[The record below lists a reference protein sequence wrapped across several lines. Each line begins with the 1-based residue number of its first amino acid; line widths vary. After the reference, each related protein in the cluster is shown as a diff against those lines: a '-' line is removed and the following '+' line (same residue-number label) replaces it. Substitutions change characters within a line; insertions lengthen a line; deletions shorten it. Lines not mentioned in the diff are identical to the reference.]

1 MLVEAMQSLAFTSD
15 GDRWAAVEA
24 RDKAADGSFFY
35 AVRTTGIYCRASCG
49 ARPPRRENVAYFST
63 PDEAENAGFR
73 ACLRCRPREAADRDK
88 IARVT
93 SACRRIE
100 TAEEEPR
107 LGDLAKAA
115 GTSPAHFH
123 RLFKSVTGIT
133 PKAYAAQTRA
143 NRMHTL
149 LPKSASVTEAIFAAG
164 FNSSGRF
171 YEKSRDVLGMH
182 PSRFRNGGEGT
193 LIRFA
198 LGQSSLGALLVA
210 ATEHGL
216 CAIFLGD
223 DAQSLVRDLHERFP
237 EAKFVGA
244 DPDFETIV
252 AEVAGLVDDPRRGL
266 NLPKD
271 VRGTAFQQRV
281 WQALSE
287 IPHGETATYRDIAAR
302 IGAPQ
307 AVRAVAGACAAN
319 PLAVAIPCHRVLR
332 SDGALSGYRWGVE
345 RKRALLAREKQN

>member
-1 MLVEAMQSLAFTSD
+1 MQSLAFTTD
-15 GDRWAAVEA
+15 KDRWAAVEA
-24 RDKAADGSFFY
+24 RDEAADGAFFY

-49 ARPPRRENVAYFST
+49 ARPPRRENVDFFAT
-63 PDEAENAGFR
+63 AEAAGFR
-73 ACLRCRPREAADRDK
+73 ACLRCRPREVADRDK

-93 SACRRIE
+93 AACRRIE

-107 LGDLAKAA
+107 LAELATAA
-115 GTSPAHFH
+115 GASPAHFH
-123 RLFKSVTGIT
+123 RLFKSVAGIT
-133 PKAYAAQTRA
+133 PKAYAAQIRA

-171 YEKSRDVLGMH
+171 YEKSRGVLGMH
-182 PSRFRNGGEGT
+182 PSRFQKGGEGT
-193 LIRFA
+193 IIRYA

-223 DAQSLVRDLHERFP
+223 DAEALVRDLRDRFP
-237 EAKFVGA
+237 KAEFVGA
-244 DPDFETIV
+244 DRDFETIV

-281 WQALSE
+281 LAGVKRDSTWRNDDLS
-287 IPHGETATYRDIAAR
+287 RDR
-302 IGAPQ
+302 
-307 AVRAVAGACAAN
+307 
-319 PLAVAIPCHRVLR
+319 
-332 SDGALSGYRWGVE
+332 
-345 RKRALLAREKQN
+345 

>member
-1 MLVEAMQSLAFTSD
+1 
-15 GDRWAAVEA
+15 
-24 RDKAADGSFFY
+24 
-35 AVRTTGIYCRASCG
+35 
-49 ARPPRRENVAYFST
+49 
-63 PDEAENAGFR
+63 
-73 ACLRCRPREAADRDK
+73 
-88 IARVT
+88 
-93 SACRRIE
+93 
-100 TAEEEPR
+100 
-107 LGDLAKAA
+107 
-115 GTSPAHFH
+115 
-123 RLFKSVTGIT
+123 
-133 PKAYAAQTRA
+133 
-143 NRMHTL
+143 MHAL

-171 YEKSRDVLGMH
+171 YERSRDVLGMR
-182 PSRFRNGGEGT
+182 PSCFQKGGEGT
-193 LIRFA
+193 VIRFA

-223 DAQSLVRDLHERFP
+223 DAQSLVRDLHDRFP
-237 EAKFVGA
+237 KAKFVGA
-244 DPDFETIV
+244 DPDFGTIV
-252 AEVAGLVDDPRRGL
+252 AEVVGLVDDPRRAF

-287 IPHGETATYRDIAAR
+287 IPHGETATYRQIAAR

-345 RKRALLAREKQN
+345 RKRALLAREKKN